1 MRILIADDEQEITR
15 ALQIMLE
22 RSRYTVDTVSN
33 GLDALDYAET
43 NRYDAIVLDIMMP
56 GMSGIDVLQRIR
68 CEGSVTP
75 VMLLTAKGEVE
86 DRIAGLD
93 AGADDYLPKPFST
106 SEFLARVRALLRRSP
121 VYLPESLTF
130 GNLTLN
136 CATYEISVE
145 GRSDRLSNKEFQM
158 MELLMHAPRTILS
171 VSYFLEHVWGWE
183 SDASINVVW
192 VNVAYLRRKLT
203 ALGANVVIRS
213 VRGVGYVLEPEE
225 EAC

>member
-1 MRILIADDEQEITR
+1 MRILIADDELEITR

-22 RSRYTVDTVSN
+22 RSHYTVDTVSN
-33 GLDALDYAET
+33 GSDALDYAET

-56 GMSGIDVLQRIR
+56 GMSGIDVLRSLR
-68 CEGSVTP
+68 RNGCKTP
-75 VMLLTAKGEVE
+75 VMLLTAKAEVD

-121 VYLPESLTF
+121 VYLPQVLTF
-130 GNLTLN
+130 GNLSLD
-136 CATYEISVE
+136 CATYELSV
-145 GRSDRLSNKEFQM
+145 GDRRERLGNKEFQM
-158 MELLMHAPRTILS
+158 MELFMHAPRSILS
-171 VSYFLEHVWGWE
+171 ATYFLEHVWGWE

-192 VNVAYLRRKLT
+192 VDIAYLRRKLS
-203 ALGANVVIRS
+203 ALGANVMIRS
-213 VRGVGYVLEPEE
+213 VRGVGYALELEE